1 MLHVNEHN
9 KCAEEED
16 MIGIERRTQI
26 HLVPT

>member
-1 MLHVNEHN
+1 MLHVNEQN